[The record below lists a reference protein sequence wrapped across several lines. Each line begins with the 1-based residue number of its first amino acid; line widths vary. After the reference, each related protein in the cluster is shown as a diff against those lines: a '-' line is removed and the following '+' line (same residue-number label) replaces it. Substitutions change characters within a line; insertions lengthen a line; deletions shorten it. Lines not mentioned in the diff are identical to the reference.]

1 MTVISLT
8 LEYHYQLIIRYSIY
22 FQFHNSITSLSITF
36 GELPVLNSVR
46 NRYFFGNKSKD
57 TTVVLISMSF
67 WAVWKR
73 VNFQINF
80 KNGFNILK
88 VVTSGGLSVFIVNVW
103 LRLLSVEAKANTI
116 TWIDMLSTTKSQYL
130 NYSWWQMVTL

>member
-1 MTVISLT
+1 MLIDFFIQNDRDILNFRISLSADHT
-8 LEYHYQLIIRYSIY
+8 LQYIFSISRLNY
-22 FQFHNSITSLSITF
+22 FALTTS

-88 VVTSGGLSVFIVNVW
+88 VVTSGGLPVFIVNVW
-103 LRLLSVEAKANTI
+103 LRLLSVSAKANTI

-130 NYSWWQMVTL
+130 N